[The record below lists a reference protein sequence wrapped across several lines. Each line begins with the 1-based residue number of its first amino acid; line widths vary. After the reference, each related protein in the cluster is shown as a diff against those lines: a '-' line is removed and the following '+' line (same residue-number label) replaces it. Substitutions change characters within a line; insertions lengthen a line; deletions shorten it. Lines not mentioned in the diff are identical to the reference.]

1 MTGTSTRPAVA
12 ADADAL
18 ATVASATFRF
28 ACPPDMTEAA
38 IAAFVA
44 EHLTPERFADYLADP
59 DRALLIAEGAGEPLG
74 YTVPVGYAML
84 VFGEPYAEDV
94 RAVVP
99 QRPAAEL
106 SKIYVVPEAAGSGLA
121 GDLMDAS
128 VAIAR
133 ARGAAVLWLGTNQ
146 QNQRAQRFYAKSGFA
161 HVGTRRFWVGDHWE
175 DDAVFALEL
184 RPGAPGD
191 AGLGQRGSL
200 RGEDE
205 VGEVDLEA

>member
-1 MTGTSTRPAVA
+1 VLIRPAA
-12 ADADAL
+12 IADADAL
-18 ATVASATFRF
+18 ATVAAATFEL
-28 ACPPDMTEAA
+28 ACPPDMTEEA

-44 EHLTPERFADYLADP
+44 EHLTPDSFAGYLADP
-59 DRALLIAEGAGEPLG
+59 ERALLVAEEGGEAVG
-74 YTVPVGYAML
+74 YTML

-106 SKIYVVPEAAGSGLA
+106 SKIYVLPEAAGTGLA
-121 GDLMDAS
+121 GGLMEAS

-133 ARGAAVLWLGTNQ
+133 NRGAAVLWLGTNQ

-175 DDAVFALEL
+175 DDDVFALTLATE
-184 RPGAPGD
+184 
-191 AGLGQRGSL
+191 
-200 RGEDE
+200 
-205 VGEVDLEA
+205 

>member
-1 MTGTSTRPAVA
+1 VLIRPAA
-12 ADADAL
+12 IADADAL
-18 ATVASATFRF
+18 ATVAAATFEL
-28 ACPPDMTEAA
+28 ACPPDMTEEA

-44 EHLTPERFADYLADP
+44 EHLTPDSFAGYLADP
-59 DRALLIAEGAGEPLG
+59 ERALLVAEEGGEAVG
-74 YTVPVGYAML
+74 YTML

-106 SKIYVVPEAAGSGLA
+106 SKIYVLPEAAGTGLA
-121 GDLMDAS
+121 GGLMEAS

-133 ARGAAVLWLGTNQ
+133 NRGAAVLWLGTNQ

-175 DDAVFALEL
+175 DDDVFALTLTTE
-184 RPGAPGD
+184 
-191 AGLGQRGSL
+191 
-200 RGEDE
+200 
-205 VGEVDLEA
+205 

>member
-1 MTGTSTRPAVA
+1 MLIRPAVI

-18 ATVASATFRF
+18 SAVAAATFKL
-28 ACPPDMTEAA
+28 ACPPDMTEEA

-44 EHLTPERFADYLADP
+44 EHLTPDSFAGYLTDP
-59 DRALLIAEGAGEPLG
+59 ERALLIAEEGGEPLG
-74 YTVPVGYAML
+74 YTML

-106 SKIYVVPEAAGSGLA
+106 SKIYVLPEAAGTGLA
-121 GDLMDAS
+121 GGLMEAS

-133 ARGAAVLWLGTNQ
+133 NRGAAVLWLGTNQ

-175 DDAVFALEL
+175 DDDVFALTL
-184 RPGAPGD
+184 GA
-191 AGLGQRGSL
+191 
-200 RGEDE
+200 E
-205 VGEVDLEA
+205 